1 MPPEPATL
9 GELAALIGGRVVGDP
24 ATPVTEVAHDSRAA
38 GPGVLFV
45 AVRGFSVDGHRYRST
60 IAVYGGVHLMVFNA
74 TMRKETGYQ
83 AGDTIQI
90 TLERDTEIRKITLPE
105 DIRSWLENAGVA
117 EVYDNYSY
125 SHQKEVLDWIND
137 TKNPETRK
145 RRIAKLAEKLSSEKK
160 Q

>member
-1 MPPEPATL
+1 MKDYSGFPNKITLETTLLSSDEYPGSAFFQFDFDFPAVFGTN
-9 GELAALIGGRVVGDP
+9 GKV
-24 ATPVTEVAHDSRAA
+24 PVW
-38 GPGVLFV
+38 L
-45 AVRGFSVDGHRYRST
+45 SVDGHRYRST